1 MVMASTELVAICGLI
16 GLAVV
21 VFVVL
26 LLRFIFGGRGQ
37 QQQQQQQQQQTVVIN
52 TGNVPT
58 VVESNQSPLETEENE

>member
-1 MVMASTELVAICGLI
+1 MLLMVMASTELVAICGLI

-37 QQQQQQQQQQTVVIN
+37 QQQQQQTVVIN

>member
-1 MVMASTELVAICGLI
+1 MVMTSDLLVAICGLI
-16 GLAVV
+16 GLVV
-21 VFVVL
+21 LVFVVL

-58 VVESNQSPLETEENE
+58 AVESNQSSLETEEKE